1 MRNLFRI
8 YLEKPELAGLALLI
22 LLAIVFDARSGAAF
36 LSPDNLRGMLG
47 LLPEVGLV
55 SIGVAILMICGEFD
69 LSVGSTFALTPMVT
83 SLLIIADVPP
93 FLAVVLGLLVA
104 AAIGLLNGF
113 ITLTFAIPSFITTL
127 GMLFIV
133 RSLTVVISGG
143 FPPLLPDELS
153 TGIFTQ
159 FVGPGGLF
167 RASFVWFVAIA
178 LIASAMLDRSNLGN
192 WIRAT
197 GGQLEAAGA
206 MGVSARRVK
215 IFCFIL
221 CSVLAGFGGV
231 IQVFRL
237 HSPLPSIGEG
247 LELQAVAAAVIGGTA
262 LTGGVGTVLGA
273 IVGALLIRVID
284 NGLVMTQVD
293 AGWFKFA
300 VGTLTILAV
309 IANSWLGRTA
319 RSIKMETPA

>member
-1 MRNLFRI
+1 VRNLFRI

-22 LLAIVFDARSGAAF
+22 LLAIVFDARSGGAF

-83 SLLIIADVPP
+83 SLLIIADVPA
-93 FLAVVLGLLVA
+93 FIAVVLGLLVA

>member
-1 MRNLFRI
+1 M
-8 YLEKPELAGLALLI
+8 
-22 LLAIVFDARSGAAF
+22 
-36 LSPDNLRGMLG
+36 
-47 LLPEVGLV
+47 
-55 SIGVAILMICGEFD
+55 
-69 LSVGSTFALTPMVT
+69 
-83 SLLIIADVPP
+83 IIADVPP
-93 FLAVVLGLLVA
+93 FLAVIFGLVIS
-104 AAIGLLNGF
+104 AAIGFLNGF
-113 ITLTFAIPSFITTL
+113 ITLTFVIPSFITTL

-133 RSLTVVISGG
+133 RSITVVISGG
-143 FPPLLPDELS
+143 FPPLLPDDLN
-153 TGIFTQ
+153 TAVFTQ

-167 RASFVWFVAIA
+167 RTSFIWFVGVAI
-178 LIASAMLDRSNLGN
+178 IAAAMLDRSNLGN

-197 GGQLEAAGA
+197 GGHLEAAGS
-206 MGVSARRVK
+206 MGVPARRVK
-215 IFCFIL
+215 IFCFVL
-221 CSVLAGFGGV
+221 CSTLAGFGGI

-237 HSPLPSIGEG
+237 QSPLPSIGEG

-309 IANSWLGRTA
+309 VANSWLGRTA
-319 RSIKMETPA
+319 RNIKVERPA